1 MGRQDLDER
10 AAQLRT
16 AGVPFVRARVVLA
29 RRPTSARAG
38 DEAIVHADGSIEGF
52 VGGTCAESTV
62 RVQSLRLLGRP
73 EPLLL
78 RIVPDDGV
86 GRGDG
91 DGHEDGAAE
100 PAGTLTVHNPCLS
113 GGALEIFLD
122 PVVPAPLVLV
132 HGDGPVAQ
140 ALRQVTEA
148 AGYRCAAAAAGPVP
162 GADAVVV
169 ASHGRDET
177 AVLAAAIEA
186 GVGYIGLIASRRR
199 GAAVLAEI
207 AAARPDLAEQLPGRV
222 DTPAGLDLGART
234 AGEIAVSVL
243 AAIVHSRAH
252 PPARINFAGADETA
266 PNVNGGTEVNDLS
279 RAGIHSGGGD
289 TRADETAP
297 NVNGGT
303 EVADFARAGEVDPRE
318 DQGRGRGE
326 AVDPVCG
333 MTVATVPASERAE
346 YDGRTVWFCG
356 PGCRNAFLADP
367 TRYPES

>member
-78 RIVPDDGV
+78 RIVPDDV

-91 DGHEDGAAE
+91 EAG

-148 AGYRCAAAAAGPVP
+148 AGYRCAEAAAQTVP

-266 PNVNGGTEVNDLS
+266 PNGAGETEVNDLS

-303 EVADFARAGEVDPRE
+303 EVADFGRAGEVDPRE
-318 DQGRGRGE
+318 GRGE